1 MLLHCRRRLCGA
13 ARALIPPFPI
23 ALIGAGDEEAR
34 ASGGRKGLCSCTGS
48 AIASLPGELRNS
60 GEKNV
65 ETSERRGD
73 FFAIFFRQGKG
84 KLASKNCLDA
94 SAMRPCRPQLRR
106 SAGPARIQAPRIAS
120 SWRNTPPMWRAKAG
134 AAPSSS
140 SSSSFEADGD
150 EELATSSS
158 QPQPQPQTPP
168 PPPPASKGIERR
180 GAKPGRIVSDETRS
194 KMSRAKE
201 GRVMPLGEFV

>member
-60 GEKNV
+60 GEKMWRRVSDV
-65 ETSERRGD
+65 EI
-73 FFAIFFRQGKG
+73 FFAIFFHRGKG
-84 KLASKNCLDA
+84 KLASKYPLDA

-120 SWRNTPPMWRAKAG
+120 SWRNAPPMWRAKAG
-134 AAPSSS
+134 AAPSS

-158 QPQPQPQTPP
+158 QPQPQPPPPP
-168 PPPPASKGIERR
+168 PPPPAPKGIERR